1 MTVVVEDQSTSPA
14 TELMNETYSFYQPTT
29 SASYW
34 DYFYADIDRYSS
46 MRVKIPIA
54 YNTTTNVTFTPLA
67 NKDVK
72 VGHMQVG
79 RSKHIG
85 NSQYGL
91 NARIKSWSRK
101 DETSF
106 GEVYLKQGKRAKKL
120 EIDLFLDKGTFDDV
134 FQTLEALDSIPVGFD
149 MNNDNSDYTTL
160 VIYGFYID
168 FQNIIPN
175 SAYEECN
182 LQIQELA

>member
-1 MTVVVEDQSTSPA
+1 
-14 TELMNETYSFYQPTT
+14 
-29 SASYW
+29 
-34 DYFYADIDRYSS
+34 
-46 MRVKIPIA
+46 MRVTLPMA
-54 YNTTTNVTFTPLA
+54 FNTTTTVTFTPMTDR
-67 NKDVK
+67 DVK

-79 RSKHIG
+79 RSKFIG

-91 NARIKSWSRK
+91 TAQIKSWSRK
-101 DETSF
+101 DENAF

-120 EIDLFLDKGTFDDV
+120 EIDLLIDKGAFDDV

-149 MNNDNSDYTTL
+149 MNNDTTEYTTL

-168 FQNIIPN
+168 FQNII
-175 SAYEECN
+175 SDAAHEECS